1 MLLRSCWGPPGIPS
15 RTPPRI
21 PLWKP
26 LLHRAEES
34 ISSFGCT
41 NDIILYRIN
50 LLLVLFFVI
59 CQQYGQYRKSAP
71 FKLNAEEGL
80 TITYCSTGL
89 MFAPV
94 ISPFRNNV
102 GGVGFLIL
110 YAAWPLAVCPLAFH
124 WTICNM
130 GYFWTQTA
138 TAELQNTFLLSTAGG
153 SVAFIIL
160 SQQSAFKSVKWYLEL
175 CIPSSIVW
183 SLYYSAQR
191 ALSVCKEGRH
201 CFPGRWIWSQVDQ
214 DTFHWTP
221 TPKTS
226 SSTESRP

>member
-1 MLLRSCWGPPGIPS
+1 MLIFL
-15 RTPPRI
+15 
-21 PLWKP
+21 
-26 LLHRAEES
+26 
-34 ISSFGCT
+34 FGLAFFFLCFPCF
-41 NDIILYRIN
+41 Y
-50 LLLVLFFVI
+50 LLLN
-59 CQQYGQYRKSAP
+59 P
-71 FKLNAEEGL
+71 FYSL
-80 TITYCSTGL
+80 ITYICFYICFFYMNFHEECEWVTGV
-89 MFAPV
+89 A
-94 ISPFRNNV
+94 
-102 GGVGFLIL
+102 FLIL

-130 GYFWTQTA
+130 GHFWTQTA
-138 TAELQNTFLLSTAGG
+138 TAELQSIFLLSTAGG

-175 CIPSSIVW
+175 CIPSSIVC